1 MTGKVIDS
9 GANGLLLVLLP
20 FALITMVVF
29 VAWPLIVGAFAFA
42 LGWKLWQTY
51 QWQQLST
58 QIDPLFNQLV
68 NVNKGCLTILDL
80 SSKTGLSSRISKWY
94 LDRKKEEYGAVKRLY
109 DDQGVVYYFLTA
121 NTLGSI
127 LDDSETE
134 SAPKTNL
141 ISSSDSHCSD
151 ENATTVI
158 ETPSQSSAVVDTSVD
173 ADDSSTTKESI
184 SDHSNKSIS
193 EEDDTPSVAPPEV
206 IKSDLGE
213 VIETS
218 TLVLNQTELAK
229 RLEVSPSTVGKRK
242 LDDDFGIWSQSRD
255 PDGIPWFYKEEEK
268 EFIPRES

>member
-20 FALITMVVF
+20 FALVTMVVF
-29 VAWPLIVGAFAFA
+29 VAWPLIVGAFALA

-51 QWQQLST
+51 QWQQLSA

-68 NVNKGCLTILDL
+68 NVNQGCLTILDL
-80 SSKTGLSSRISKWY
+80 STKTGLSARISKWY

-109 DDQGVVYYFLTA
+109 DGQGVVYYFLSA

-127 LDDSETE
+127 LDESEAE

-141 ISSSDSHCSD
+141 IPSSDAYSSQKD
-151 ENATTVI
+151 SSNVTQ
-158 ETPSQSSAVVDTSVD
+158 TPAPSTGVVDTAVVQD
-173 ADDSSTTKESI
+173 NSSTVQESVH
-184 SDHSNKSIS
+184 DTNDDNMS
-193 EEDDTPSVAPPEV
+193 ENDNPPSVAPPEE

-213 VIETS
+213 VIKTS
-218 TLVLNQTELAK
+218 TMVLNQTELAK

-255 PDGIPWFYKEEEK
+255 PDGIPWIYKEEEK

>member
-94 LDRKKEEYGAVKRLY
+94 LDRKKR
-109 DDQGVVYYFLTA
+109 
-121 NTLGSI
+121 
-127 LDDSETE
+127 
-134 SAPKTNL
+134 
-141 ISSSDSHCSD
+141 
-151 ENATTVI
+151 
-158 ETPSQSSAVVDTSVD
+158 
-173 ADDSSTTKESI
+173 
-184 SDHSNKSIS
+184 
-193 EEDDTPSVAPPEV
+193 
-206 IKSDLGE
+206 
-213 VIETS
+213 
-218 TLVLNQTELAK
+218 
-229 RLEVSPSTVGKRK
+229 
-242 LDDDFGIWSQSRD
+242 GIWSS
-255 PDGIPWFYKEEEK
+255 KK
-268 EFIPRES
+268 TL

>member
-20 FALITMVVF
+20 FALVTMVVF

-42 LGWKLWQTY
+42 LGWKIWQTY
-51 QWQQLST
+51 QWQQLSA

-68 NVNKGCLTILDL
+68 NVNQGCLTILDL
-80 SSKTGLSSRISKWY
+80 SSKTGLSARISKWY

-109 DDQGVVYYFLTA
+109 DNQGVVYYFLSA

-134 SAPKTNL
+134 SAPKTNV
-141 ISSSDSHCSD
+141 ISSSDSRSSD
-151 ENATTVI
+151 GNTTTVI
-158 ETPSQSSAVVDTSVD
+158 ESQPQSSTGVDTSANTEDVSI
-173 ADDSSTTKESI
+173 AKESI
-184 SDHSNKSIS
+184 SENSDDNVS
-193 EEDDTPSVAPPEV
+193 EENDISPVNPPEV
-206 IKSDLGE
+206 IQSDLGE

-218 TLVLNQTELAK
+218 TMVLNQTELAK

>member
-1 MTGKVIDS
+1 MMIKE
-9 GANGLLLVLLP
+9 
-20 FALITMVVF
+20 
-29 VAWPLIVGAFAFA
+29 
-42 LGWKLWQTY
+42 
-51 QWQQLST
+51 
-58 QIDPLFNQLV
+58 LF
-68 NVNKGCLTILDL
+68 I
-80 SSKTGLSSRISKWY
+80 I
-94 LDRKKEEYGAVKRLY
+94 
-109 DDQGVVYYFLTA
+109 FLTA